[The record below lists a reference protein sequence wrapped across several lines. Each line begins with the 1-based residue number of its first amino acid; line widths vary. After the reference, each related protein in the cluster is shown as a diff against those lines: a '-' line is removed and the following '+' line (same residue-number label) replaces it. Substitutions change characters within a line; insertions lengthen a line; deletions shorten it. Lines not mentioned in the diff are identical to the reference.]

1 MIGSK
6 IYKNCMNVERC
17 EMCRPDTHALGFL
30 SILDKHFFEMDRQPW
45 RFIEW
50 QKGVIKQNSL
60 RK

>member
-1 MIGSK
+1 
-6 IYKNCMNVERC
+6 MNVERC